1 MLLLSMPPAGVESVA
16 LRLQNVY
23 GPGQSLSNPYTGILS
38 IFSTQF
44 LNDEGVRVF
53 EDGQESRDFVFI
65 EDVVDAFATACTA
78 SLQNP
83 TLVVDIGSG
92 RATTVSEVADRL
104 RQHLGREA
112 ESVTVTGEFRVGDI
126 RHASADLARARDE
139 LGWEPST
146 DLEDGLARL
155 LDWVQSGVLPESG
168 GLARALDEMERLG
181 LLGQASTGK
190 DATP

>member
-1 MLLLSMPPAGVESVA
+1 M
-16 LRLQNVY
+16 
-23 GPGQSLSNPYTGILS
+23 
-38 IFSTQF
+38 
-44 LNDEGVRVF
+44 
-53 EDGQESRDFVFI
+53 
-65 EDVVDAFATACTA
+65 
-78 SLQNP
+78 
-83 TLVVDIGSG
+83 
-92 RATTVSEVADRL
+92 
-104 RQHLGREA
+104 
-112 ESVTVTGEFRVGDI
+112 GDI